1 MNEIE
6 LIRGQLLTERQ
17 HASAVAN
24 ACATALGRIDDVVAP
39 SSGSPLEE
47 FRQACV
53 EYLVCVLTWFEERDQ
68 RLVQLWH
75 ARLSPADGERRALDD
90 LLASRGRS
98 REALEKLAAALA
110 SAAEPRSEPS
120 ADHGAQENWHE
131 FGQFFNGVW
140 RARRDAIDAL
150 LAPTT
155 RTSDWREFGG
165 IDADSILEE
174 RARYARVHAT
184 LPAGTSLN
192 GAPQRGL

>member
-6 LIRGQLLTERQ
+6 LIRGQLLTERL
-17 HASAVAN
+17 HATAVAN
-24 ACATALGRIDDVVAP
+24 ACATALGRSELVAP
-39 SSGSPLEE
+39 TTGSPLEE

-68 RLVQLWH
+68 RLIELWH
-75 ARLSPADGERRALDD
+75 ARLAPGDSDRRALDD

-110 SAAEPRSEPS
+110 SSAEPS
-120 ADHGAQENWHE
+120 AEADAHGSWEE
-131 FGQFFNGVW
+131 FAQFFNGVW

-150 LAPTT
+150 LRPNN
-155 RTSDWREFGG
+155 RTIDWRHFGG

-174 RARYARVHAT
+174 RSRYARVHST
-184 LPAGTSLN
+184 LPAGASLN
-192 GAPQRGL
+192 GS

>member
-6 LIRGQLLTERQ
+6 LIRGQLVTERQ

-24 ACATALGRIDDVVAP
+24 ACASALGRIDVKAP
-39 SSGSPLEE
+39 TSGSPLEE

-68 RLVQLWH
+68 RLIELWH
-75 ARLSPADGERRALDD
+75 ARRAPGDGERRSLDD

-110 SAAEPRSEPS
+110 STSEP
-120 ADHGAQENWHE
+120 APELDAQESWQE
-131 FGQFFNGVW
+131 FAHFFNGVW

-150 LAPTT
+150 LAPNNRAT
-155 RTSDWREFGG
+155 DWRSFGG

-174 RARYARVHAT
+174 RSRFARVHAT
-184 LPAGTSLN
+184 LPAGASLT
-192 GAPQRGL
+192 GP